1 MLELFFPKG
10 CSHCTDLLVAKPSS
24 HAAPTGLLSGLR
36 PTGLLSGLR
45 PTGLTAARQIRNFS
59 SPLLEKTII
68 HTAFCRL
75 LTDTLKIKT
84 RKNKQN
90 KLYLRCTVYIEVF
103 FTSVN

>member
-1 MLELFFPKG
+1 MKLFFPKG
-10 CSHCTDLLVAKPSS
+10 GTHCTDLPFRMLSS
-24 HAAPTGLLSGLR
+24 HAAPA
-36 PTGLLSGLR
+36 GLLSGLR
-45 PTGLTAARQIRNFS
+45 PTGLTAARQIRTFS

-103 FTSVN
+103 SRL